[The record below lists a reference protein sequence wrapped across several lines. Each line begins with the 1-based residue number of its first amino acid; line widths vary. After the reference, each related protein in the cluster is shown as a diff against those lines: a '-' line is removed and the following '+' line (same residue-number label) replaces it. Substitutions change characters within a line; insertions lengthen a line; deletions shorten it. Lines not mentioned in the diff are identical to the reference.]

1 MKDSDFSTNV
11 VLDSLKGALSSRSS
25 SDLVEVSLDSELVA
39 LDGISESDLLGSAKS
54 VYEEELIKKVLASEK
69 DATSRFERLKT
80 YGDDIF

>member
-11 VLDSLKGALSSRSS
+11 VLDTLKGALSSRSN

-54 VYEEELIKKVLASEK
+54 VYEEELNKKVLENEK
-69 DATSRFERLKT
+69 HVAKRFERLKT